1 MATTD
6 SKKPEYK
13 GPSEVVTAFG
23 QSQVDSLVGTAIGG
37 VGGAIA
43 GAALHNQAKHD
54 AIKLAN
60 NETIKSIA
68 KAEGALK
75 PAWHSLGRGGKAF
88 AAAVG
93 GMLALSMVGS
103 IVGYFRGAKKAS
115 EAKKQFDEITTENAL
130 LSEKLETTSAQLRE
144 SKSFVESLKSER
156 SKEQAQGAARA

>member
-1 MATTD
+1 MAKNE
-6 SKKPEYK
+6 KKPEYK
-13 GPSEVVTAFG
+13 GPSEVVSAFG

-43 GAALHNQAKHD
+43 GAAMHNQAKHD
-54 AIKLAN
+54 ALKLAN
-60 NETIKSIA
+60 NETINSIK
-68 KAEGALK
+68 KAEGALT

-93 GMLALSMVGS
+93 GMLVLSTVGS

-130 LSEKLETTSAQLRE
+130 LSERLEATNTQLRE
-144 SKSFVESLKSER
+144 SKSFVESLRAER
-156 SKEQAQGAARA
+156 AKEPSQGAARA